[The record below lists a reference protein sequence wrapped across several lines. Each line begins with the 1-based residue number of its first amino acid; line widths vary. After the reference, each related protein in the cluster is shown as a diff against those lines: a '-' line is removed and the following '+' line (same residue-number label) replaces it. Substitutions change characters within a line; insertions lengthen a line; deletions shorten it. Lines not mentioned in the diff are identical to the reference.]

1 MKWKEFIINQTKQ
14 DYLRNII
21 QKVNTIENHQV
32 VYPLKKQ
39 RFRCFNFFDIEQTKV
54 VILGQDPYHTPKM
67 ANGLCFSVDLGNNLP
82 GSLVNIFKALEYDLQ
97 IKRTNPDLSDWAK
110 QGVLL
115 LNTVLTVNA
124 HQANSHKDFGYD
136 QLIKNAFIELKKQK
150 HVVYLLWGK
159 QAMSYIDLI
168 DKDHNLILC
177 APHPSPLSAHRGF
190 LICKHFSACNDYL
203 IKHFRTPIKW

>member
-177 APHPSPLSAHRGF
+177 SPSFTTKRASWFFNLQAF
-190 LICKHFSACNDYL
+190 
-203 IKHFRTPIKW
+203 